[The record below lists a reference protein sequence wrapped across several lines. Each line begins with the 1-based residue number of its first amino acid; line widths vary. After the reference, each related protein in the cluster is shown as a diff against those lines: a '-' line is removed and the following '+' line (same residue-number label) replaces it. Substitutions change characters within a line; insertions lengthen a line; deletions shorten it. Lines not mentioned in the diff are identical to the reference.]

1 MACGSSELTTKGFG
15 TEQIE
20 AELKEL
26 YPENNIARMDS
37 DTTKGKHSFEKII
50 TAFEHEEIDI
60 LVGTQMLTKGLDFRN
75 VTLVGILNAD
85 SMLNFPDFR
94 AHERSYQLI
103 AQVSGRAGRT
113 EKQGKVLVQT
123 YNPYHQILQ
132 QVSANKFDAM
142 FQEQLEER
150 RTFKYPPF
158 YRLIRITLK
167 HRDYQKIEESS
178 LWLTKGL
185 KQFLPAD
192 SVLGPETPA
201 IARIRN
207 QYRRNVMIKI
217 SRKQSLK
224 EVKNAIYRVQTSF
237 KAVPQYR
244 SVRLIIDVDC
254 Y

>member
-1 MACGSSELTTKGFG
+1 
-15 TEQIE
+15 
-20 AELKEL
+20 
-26 YPENNIARMDS
+26 
-37 DTTKGKHSFEKII
+37 
-50 TAFEHEEIDI
+50 
-60 LVGTQMLTKGLDFRN
+60 
-75 VTLVGILNAD
+75 
-85 SMLNFPDFR
+85 MLNFPDFR

-132 QVSANKFDAM
+132 QVSSNKYDSM
-142 FQEQLEER
+142 FNEQLEER
-150 RTFKYPPF
+150 HNFKYAPF
-158 YRLIRITLK
+158 YRLIRIIVK

-178 LWLTKGL
+178 EWLARSL
-185 KQFLPAD
+185 KQALPAG

-207 QYRRNVMIKI
+207 QYRRNIMVKI

-224 EVKNAIYRVQTSF
+224 EVKSYISKVQTSF
-237 KAVPQYR
+237 KAIPQYR